1 MERAKQARRAT
12 SIRYRAE
19 EYSYNVAWS
28 EADKAF
34 VGRVDEF
41 PSLAAHGSTQERA
54 LREIRAVVGHV
65 LDDLAENREPIPVPL
80 SKREYSGRLNVRMAR
95 ELHRRL
101 ALESERQGVSLNNW
115 INTKL
120 ARS

>member
-1 MERAKQARRAT
+1 MARAKQARRAT

-28 EADKAF
+28 EDDKAF

-54 LREIRAVVGHV
+54 LREIRTVVGHV